1 MSSMTFDCVH
11 IIDGFIDV
19 SSLEEVNQIIA
30 YGDYGVNISK
40 AQGEDGYRT
49 LGFSENLFDVV
60 TKYSP
65 PSIILKPHE
74 NFPIKKV
81 FDPIMLKMHQTIQ
94 HLWGRDLFLETDY
107 SILGYRVGES
117 LKAHHD
123 GIYNLKTNSGHPRRD
138 VSSVL
143 YLNDDYEGGELN
155 FVNQKLKIKPKAGT
169 VVLFPST
176 EKFVHYTNKVV
187 SNIKF
192 FIPSLWCF
200 K

>member
-1 MSSMTFDCVH
+1 MSSMAFDCVH

-19 SSLEEVNQIIA
+19 SLLEEVNQIIA
-30 YGDYGVNISK
+30 HGDYDVNISK

-49 LGFSENLFDVV
+49 LSFSENLFDVM

-65 PSIILKPHE
+65 PSIILKSHE
-74 NFPIKKV
+74 NFPIREV

-94 HLWGRDLFLETDY
+94 HLWSRDLFLETDY

-176 EKFVHYTNKVV
+176 EKFVHYTNKVI

-192 FIPSLWCF
+192 FVPSLWCF

>member
-1 MSSMTFDCVH
+1 MSSTTTDCIH
-11 IIDGFIDV
+11 IIDDFIDPAL
-19 SSLEEVNQIIA
+19 LEEVNKIIA
-30 YGDYGVNISK
+30 HADYGTNISK

-49 LGFSENLFDVV
+49 LVFEENKFDLI
-60 TKYSP
+60 TKYFP

-74 NFPIKKV
+74 DYPIKQV
-81 FDPIMLKMHQTIQ
+81 FDPIMLKMQETIQ
-94 HLWGRDLFLETDY
+94 HLWRRDLFLETDY
-107 SILGYRVGES
+107 SIIGYRVGES

-123 GIYNLKTNSGHPRRD
+123 GIYNLKTNSGNPRRD

-155 FVNQKLKIKPKAGT
+155 FVNQKLRIKPKAGT

-176 EKFVHYTNKVV
+176 EKFTHFATKVISDV
-187 SNIKF
+187 KF
-192 FIPSLWCF
+192 IVPSLWCF